1 MYAHCSL
8 LTSFWQM
15 FRNRPQ
21 KDPSI
26 IHRPKCQ
33 KGKFQ
38 IGNVLIN
45 RFGENQEVA
54 AKFLCSLS
62 LLILYCEQRSWS
74 WSQNVQTLK
83 IQHNA
88 ADILHVYL
96 WRSNV
101 NFKNQIWL
109 EILKKS
115 THLIEDHAKFGPN
128 KAVDQKIDG
137 GVDHKEYVREKPD
150 KGDDGS
156 IGYNDGDVITL
167 MLLLMFM
174 MVMFFL

>member
-1 MYAHCSL
+1 MVLIKKSQKNPFFSCPSCIIYYWIDKQRFESSRHPIFLFGCVFNRIFLPHWSAEDIGKELVLCSRSPLVKRSFRRCMHQSTSICLKKVPVKDFLLFLELRTTSFRFLDVCSL

-62 LLILYCEQRSWS
+62 VLILYCEQRS
-74 WSQNVQTLK
+74 
-83 IQHNA
+83 
-88 ADILHVYL
+88 
-96 WRSNV
+96 
-101 NFKNQIWL
+101 
-109 EILKKS
+109 
-115 THLIEDHAKFGPN
+115 
-128 KAVDQKIDG
+128 
-137 GVDHKEYVREKPD
+137 
-150 KGDDGS
+150 
-156 IGYNDGDVITL
+156 
-167 MLLLMFM
+167 
-174 MVMFFL
+174 